1 MDYRLLLNDLCRAVK
16 GAHGALMLDA
26 GGEVVVGSDACDDR
40 LRLIGAYQGI
50 ALATAHRTAERYAG
64 GSIGCLV
71 ARHAAGTVISR
82 PLKDGYYLVIALAPE
97 ASVALA
103 EYRSTQVC
111 ELLNAEI

>member
-1 MDYRLLLNDLCRAVK
+1 MDCQSLLNDLCRAIS

-26 GGEVVVGSDACDDR
+26 GGEVVVGSDASDER

-50 ALATAHRTAERYAG
+50 ALATAHKTAEHYAG
-64 GSIGCLV
+64 GAIDCLV
-71 ARHAAGTVISR
+71 ARHTAGTVVSR
-82 PLKDGYYLVIALAPE
+82 PLKDGYYLIIALAPE

-103 EYRSTQVC
+103 EYRSTQVR